1 MARECLADVLVT
13 ALLDSAGRISGFV
26 ELTRDITERRR
37 AEDQMQQ
44 VQKLESLGVLAGGVA
59 HDFNNLLTGILGNC
73 SIVMDDLPRGRSE
86 MEGAP
91 RRHARLCESCR
102 VDAAAPLLRGHR
114 ASRNQ
119 VPRYFFPGRRNQRAD
134 PHVS

>member
-1 MARECLADVLVT
+1 MARECLADVLIT
-13 ALLDSAGRISGFV
+13 ALQDSAGNVTGFV

-73 SIVMDDLPRGRSE
+73 SMVMDDLRPGDRAMERSAGR
-86 MEGAP
+86 
-91 RRHARLCESCR
+91 
-102 VDAAAPLLRGHR
+102 DAAP
-114 ASRNQ
+114 ASEPPN
-119 VPRYFFPGRRNQRAD
+119 
-134 PHVS
+134 